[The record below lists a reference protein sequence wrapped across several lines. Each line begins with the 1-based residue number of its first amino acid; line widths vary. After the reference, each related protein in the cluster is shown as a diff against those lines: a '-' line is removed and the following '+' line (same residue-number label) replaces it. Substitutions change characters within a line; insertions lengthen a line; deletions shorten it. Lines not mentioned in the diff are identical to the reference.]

1 MTRTSI
7 GFCGLSLLFLFS
19 SSARADL
26 VTVDRLTGRSADLTA
41 LGGVGEFGQM
51 EQAGKSV
58 KAVKSVRAD
67 NPDQARTGT
76 LPQEGERDSWN
87 KDNRRDNT
95 AEPAHNDSSTR
106 ERDDIDELLRRGE
119 SPSVVFASAE
129 CLEALSRLMTRPM
142 SAFESDVLDAPH
154 RMPRLPVPDSV
165 AANPEPGTLILLG
178 TGLVFASRRV
188 AARRRK
194 NNGATR

>member
-1 MTRTSI
+1 
-7 GFCGLSLLFLFS
+7 
-19 SSARADL
+19 
-26 VTVDRLTGRSADLTA
+26 
-41 LGGVGEFGQM
+41 M

-58 KAVKSVRAD
+58 KAVKAVRAA
-67 NPDQARTGT
+67 NPDQARTDGDSRA
-76 LPQEGERDSWN
+76 GERDSWN
-87 KDNRRDNT
+87 NDDRRDNT
-95 AEPAHNDSSTR
+95 AEPAHHDSSATR
-106 ERDDIDELLRRGE
+106 ERDDIDELLRRDE

-142 SAFESDVLDAPH
+142 SPFESNALDSPH
-154 RMPRLPVPDSV
+154 RMPRSPVPDSV
-165 AANPEPGTLILLG
+165 SANPEPGTLILLG